1 MKINV
6 PHYGIDLRRILF
18 ALKEEILTYEL
29 CFSPKIEN
37 KTDNVII
44 PTLRR
49 RFKLR
54 PVRGYIVIHYIRD
67 VKVPVVMDG
76 DYLSAQTLDVI
87 SNYLER
93 MRVNYPKP

>member
-18 ALKEEILTYEL
+18 ALKEEILMHEL